1 MLRSNRLLSEL
12 SLDPAVL
19 ADSTGTRTPGTASDI
34 GCEFSTRA
42 SSICYSGL
50 TGTLLR
56 RIEKL
61 AIVDN
66 MKKTA
71 LSN

>member
-1 MLRSNRLLSEL
+1 MDLT
-12 SLDPAVL
+12 VL
-19 ADSTGTRTPGTASDI
+19 ADSAGTGTPGTARNI
-34 GCEFSTRA
+34 GREFATRA

-61 AIVDN
+61 AIVEN

>member
-1 MLRSNRLLSEL
+1 MLWSYRLLSEL
-12 SLDPAVL
+12 SLDLTVL
-19 ADSTGTRTPGTASDI
+19 ADSAGTRTPGTARTI
-34 GCEFSTRA
+34 GREFSTRA

-50 TGTLLR
+50 TGALLR

-61 AIVDN
+61 AIVEN